1 MHYIAACLLFKDAA
15 SYMDEWLRFHLR
27 VGVDHFYLYDNDSMD
42 DYESVVRPFVNAGR
56 VTLYRRPGPAQQ
68 LPVYQHCLREHRK
81 DARWLTILDDDEFL
95 FPAAASSLPEALS
108 AYESYAGVAAC
119 WLLFGS
125 NGHETRPSGSVTN
138 NYRRR
143 AAWADPHVKCV
154 VDPAKV
160 TSTAVAAHS
169 FHCLPGE
176 TIVDER
182 HRPISGPF
190 CENPSSEILCLNHY
204 VIKSHEE
211 LVQRRIRP
219 QVCNGE
225 LSPHSLEKWKCFD
238 SHYNDVE
245 DNRIQRFTS

>member
-1 MHYIAACLLFKDAA
+1 MRLHTWTNGCDFICD
-15 SYMDEWLRFHLR
+15 
-27 VGVDHFYLYDNDSMD
+27 VGIDHFYLYDNDSTD

-56 VTLYRRPGPAQQ
+56 VTLYRRPGLAQQ

-95 FPAAASSLPEALS
+95 FPAAASNLPETFS

-125 NGHETRPSGSVTN
+125 NGHRTRPSGPVTS

-143 AAWADPHVKCV
+143 AAWVDPHVKCV

-160 TSTAVAAHS
+160 TATAVAAHS
-169 FHCLPGE
+169 FHCVAGE

-182 HRPISGPF
+182 HRPIAGPF
-190 CENPSSEILCLNHY
+190 CANPSSEILCLNHY

-211 LVQRRIRP
+211 LVQRRTRA

-225 LSPHSLEKWKCFD
+225 LSPHSLEKWKWLD
-238 SHYNDVE
+238 SRYNDME
-245 DNRIQRFTS
+245 DDRIQRFTS